1 MSTQMGAVDEMLT
14 LVKTTWDAQ
23 AGGAPLYFDNMDA
36 DRPDVPSTFGRAIVR
51 HFTGRQI
58 SLGDQ
63 SLKRRSGALFIQI
76 FMPQGGGQYEIRN
89 LSDQMMFAL
98 EGADNSIV
106 RLTDVQI
113 NEIGA
118 DGTYFQVNVVANFS
132 YDRVS

>member
-1 MSTQMGAVDEMLT
+1 MSTQMSAVDEMLT

-23 AGGAPLYFDNMDA
+23 TAGAPLYYDNMDA
-36 DRPDVPSTFGRAIVR
+36 ERPDNPSTFGRAIVR
-51 HFTGRQI
+51 HFDGRQI

-63 SLKRRSGALFIQI
+63 SLKRRFGSLFVQI

-98 EGADNSIV
+98 EDANLSV
-106 RLTDVQI
+106 TRLKNVQI
-113 NEIGA
+113 NELGT
-118 DGTYFQVNVVANFS
+118 DGTYFQVNVVADFS